1 MRQTT
6 IVNREKANKKWFV
19 VDAENQVVGRLA
31 AFVASV
37 LRGKTKPT
45 FTPNADMGDY
55 VIIINA
61 EKAIFT
67 AKKEEDKVYYHHS
80 GYPGGLKSITAA
92 KLRAKKPTAIVEKA
106 IHGMLPHTKLGETNK
121 EEIYLLLLVQNT
133 NMLAQKPE
141 RLEVR

>member
-61 EKAIFT
+61 EKAI
-67 AKKEEDKVYYHHS
+67 
-80 GYPGGLKSITAA
+80 
-92 KLRAKKPTAIVEKA
+92 
-106 IHGMLPHTKLGETNK
+106 
-121 EEIYLLLLVQNT
+121 
-133 NMLAQKPE
+133 
-141 RLEVR
+141 

>member
-1 MRQTT
+1 M
-6 IVNREKANKKWFV
+6 KKPNKKWFV

-61 EKAIFT
+61 EKAYFYSQKRRRQGLLPSLRIPWRT
-67 AKKEEDKVYYHHS
+67 KKYYS
-80 GYPGGLKSITAA
+80 CKIKS
-92 KLRAKKPTAIVEKA
+92 
-106 IHGMLPHTKLGETNK
+106 
-121 EEIYLLLLVQNT
+121 
-133 NMLAQKPE
+133 
-141 RLEVR
+141 

>member
-6 IVNREKANKKWFV
+6 IVNRDKANKKWYV
-19 VDAENQVVGRLA
+19 VDASNQVVGRLA

-37 LRGKTKPT
+37 VRGKNKPT

-55 VIIINA
+55 VIVINA

-67 AKKEEDKVYYHHS
+67 AKKEENKVYRHNT
-80 GYPGGLKSITAA
+80 GYPGGLRSITAA
-92 KLRAKKPTAIVEKA
+92 KLRAKKPGAIVEKA
-106 IHGMLPHTKLGETNK
+106 IYGMIPHTKLGNK
-121 EEIYLLLLVQNT
+121 QRKNVFIVVGPEHKYA
-133 NMLAQKPE
+133 AQKPE

>member
-19 VDAENQVVGRLA
+19 VDAEGQVLGRLA

-61 EKAIFT
+61 EKILLT
-67 AKKEEDKVYYHHS
+67 ANKEEDKIYYHHS
-80 GYPGGLKSITAA
+80 GYPGGLKSINAA
-92 KLRAKKPTAIVEKA
+92 KLRVKKPTALVEKA
-106 IHGMLPHTKLGETNK
+106 ISGMIPHTKLGNK
-121 EEIYLLLLVQNT
+121 QRKNLFVYAGPEHKHQ
-133 NMLAQKPE
+133 AQQPE
-141 RLEVR
+141 SLEVR

>member
-67 AKKEEDKVYYHHS
+67 AKKEEDKVYYRHS

-106 IHGMLPHTKLGETNK
+106 IYGMLPHTKLGNK
-121 EEIYLLLLVQNT
+121 QRRNLFVVAGSEHKYA
-133 NMLAQKPE
+133 AQKPE